1 MIVDAWRGPPI
12 LCGRPQVEADD
23 AGMSYSKW
31 PLAPVALALVAG
43 LLVGGAGQPSGV
55 AEAALSAGAGCDL
68 PAGHPAADA
77 RGTRFMVAAAH
88 PAAARAGCEV
98 LARGGSAADAAVAVQ
113 MALAVVEPQS
123 SGLAGGTVITYWD
136 ADDREVRFYEGL
148 ATAPGTL
155 TENLRDPTEAERD
168 ELGIGLFPSQ
178 VSASGRAFGVPGT
191 VRVLA
196 DFHDEH
202 GELHWDE
209 LFDDAITLA
218 NDGFPMPPY
227 MNDVLGASASGR
239 PRCAYPDLSARY
251 CDGDQPKPVG
261 TMLFNPE
268 LGEVLEEVRDGGADA
283 FYDPDGTIAPA
294 IVERATAGPFKLT
307 GDEEGPVVI
316 PSLVTTRDFAE
327 YEAQERDP
335 VCDEALRLVVCSSAP
350 PAFGGVTVLYML
362 GFLERGGVETTTP
375 DSIERYHLSI
385 EASRLANFD
394 RREYVGDPDFH
405 PVPVD
410 GLLDPDY
417 LDGRF
422 ALFSPDEAIHPIEPG
437 LPPGAESATA
447 DTEGAD
453 ETSHVSI
460 VDADGNA
467 VAMTTTVNTTF
478 GAQMEA
484 RGMILNNVQT
494 NFTALTS
501 ISPGKPVN
509 VMEPRKRARTS
520 MAPTIVLN
528 GTGQELRLV
537 VGAAGG
543 GPIPDF
549 VTQTLVGT
557 VVDRLGP
564 SAAIGQDHYSGQ
576 EITSNCS
583 GVIGPPSE
591 LEAGTTASLLLE
603 ELNALGHPCA
613 RTAALLSG
621 LTAVEV
627 RGRGLLLGAADPRRD
642 GVAVGR

>member
-1 MIVDAWRGPPI
+1 
-12 LCGRPQVEADD
+12 
-23 AGMSYSKW
+23 MSRSKW
-31 PLAPVALALVAG
+31 SLVPVALTLVTGLVAG
-43 LLVGGAGQPSGV
+43 GASQPSGV
-55 AEAALSAGAGCDL
+55 AEAATPPADAACEL

-77 RGTRFMVAAAH
+77 RGVRFMVAAAH
-88 PAAARAGCEV
+88 PSAVQAGCEV

-113 MALAVVEPQS
+113 MALAVVEPQA
-123 SGLAGGTVITYWD
+123 SGLAGGTLITYWD
-136 ADDREVRFYEGL
+136 ADGRDVQFYEGL
-148 ATAPGTL
+148 SAAPSTV
-155 TENLRDPTEAERD
+155 TENLRDPTDAERA
-168 ELGIGLFPSQ
+168 ELGINRFPSQ
-178 VSASGRAFGVPGT
+178 VSATGRAFGVPGT
-191 VRVLA
+191 VQVLA

-202 GELHWDE
+202 GSLAWNE

-218 NDGFPMPPY
+218 DSGFPMPPY
-227 MNDVLGASASGR
+227 MNDVLGANASGR
-239 PRCAYPDLSARY
+239 PRCAYPDLNARY

-268 LGEVLEEVRDGGADA
+268 LAEVLEEVRDGGADV
-283 FYDPDGTIAPA
+283 FYNPEGTIAPA
-294 IVERATAGPFKLT
+294 IVERATEGPFKLV
-307 GDEEGPVVI
+307 GDDEGPVVI
-316 PSLVTTRDFAE
+316 PSLVTVDDFAE
-327 YEAQERDP
+327 YEAHERDP
-335 VCDEALRLVVCSSAP
+335 VCDNTLRLVVCSSAP

-362 GFLERGGVETTTP
+362 GFLERGDVAKTKP

-410 GLLDPDY
+410 GLLDHGY
-417 LDGRF
+417 LDERF
-422 ALFSPDEAIHPIEPG
+422 SLFSPDTAIHPVEPG
-437 LPPGAESATA
+437 LPPGADDATTV

-460 VDADGNA
+460 VDAEGNA

-520 MAPTIVLN
+520 MAPTIVLDR
-528 GTGQELRLV
+528 TGDELRLV

-557 VVDRLGP
+557 LVDRMGP
-564 SAAIGQDHYSGQ
+564 GAAIRQDHYSGQ
-576 EITSNCS
+576 QITSNCS

-591 LEAGTTASLLLE
+591 LEAGTPAALLID
-603 ELNALGHPCA
+603 ELNARDHPCA
-613 RTAALLSG
+613 RTAALRSG
-621 LTAVEV
+621 LTAIEV

-642 GVAVGR
+642 GIALGQ

>member
-1 MIVDAWRGPPI
+1 
-12 LCGRPQVEADD
+12 
-23 AGMSYSKW
+23 MSHPKW
-31 PLAPVALALVAG
+31 SLAPVALTLVAG
-43 LLVGGAGQPSGV
+43 LIVGGASQPSGV
-55 AEAALSAGAGCDL
+55 AEAAAPPVGAVCEV

-77 RGTRFMVAAAH
+77 RGTQFMVAAAH
-88 PAAARAGCEV
+88 PAAVKAGCEV
-98 LARGGSAADAAVAVQ
+98 MARGGSAADAAVAVQ
-113 MALAVVEPQS
+113 MVLAVVEPEA
-123 SGLAGGTVITYWD
+123 SGLAGGTLITYWD
-136 ADDREVRFYEGL
+136 ADHRDVQFYEGL
-148 ATAPGTL
+148 ATAPSTV

-168 ELGIGLFPSQ
+168 ELGINRFPTQ
-178 VSASGRAFGVPGT
+178 VSATGRAFGVPGT

-196 DFHDEH
+196 DFHEDH
-202 GELHWDE
+202 GIVPWGG

-227 MNDVLGASASGR
+227 MNDVLGATASGR
-239 PRCAYPDLSARY
+239 PRCAYPDLNARY

-283 FYDPDGTIAPA
+283 FYDPEGTIAPA
-294 IVERATAGPFKLT
+294 IVERATEGPFKLV
-307 GDEEGPVVI
+307 GDEEGPVAI
-316 PSLVTTRDFAE
+316 PSLVTVDDFAD
-327 YEAQERDP
+327 YEAHKRDP
-335 VCDEALRLVVCSSAP
+335 VCAEALRLVVCSSAP

-362 GFLERGGVETTTP
+362 GLLERGSVAMTRP
-375 DSIERYHLSI
+375 DSLERYHLSI

-410 GLLDPDY
+410 GLLDPGY
-417 LDGRF
+417 LDERF
-422 ALFSPDEAIHPIEPG
+422 SLFSPDSAIHPVEPG
-437 LPPGAESATA
+437 LPPGVEAAVAPAGATA
-447 DTEGAD
+447 DIEGAD

-484 RGMILNNVQT
+484 QGMILNNVQT
-494 NFTALTS
+494 NFTELTS

-557 VVDRLGP
+557 MVDRLGP
-564 SAAIGQDHYSGQ
+564 SAAIRQDHYSGQ
-576 EITSNCS
+576 QITSNCS

-591 LEAGTTASLLLE
+591 LEAGTAAALLLDG
-603 ELNALGHPCA
+603 LNALEHPCA
-613 RTAALLSG
+613 RTVTLRSG
-621 LTAVEV
+621 LTAIEV

-642 GVAVGR
+642 GIALGR

>member
-1 MIVDAWRGPPI
+1 
-12 LCGRPQVEADD
+12 
-23 AGMSYSKW
+23 
-31 PLAPVALALVAG
+31 
-43 LLVGGAGQPSGV
+43 
-55 AEAALSAGAGCDL
+55 
-68 PAGHPAADA
+68 
-77 RGTRFMVAAAH
+77 MVAAAH
-88 PAAARAGCEV
+88 PAAVEAGCEV
-98 LARGGSAADAAVAVQ
+98 LTRGGSAADAAVAVQ
-113 MALAVVEPQS
+113 MALAVVEPEA
-123 SGLAGGTVITYWD
+123 SGLAGGTLITYWH
-136 ADDREVRFYEGL
+136 ADGRDVRFYEGL
-148 ATAPGTL
+148 ATAPSTV
-155 TENLRDPTEAERD
+155 TESLRDPTESERD
-168 ELGIGLFPSQ
+168 ELGINLFPTQ
-178 VSASGRAFGVPGT
+178 VAATGRAFGVPGT
-191 VRVLA
+191 VQVLA
-196 DFHDEH
+196 EFHEEH
-202 GELHWDE
+202 GSLPWDE
-209 LFDDAITLA
+209 LFDGAITLA

-227 MNDVLGASASGR
+227 MNDVLGATASGR
-239 PRCAYPDLSARY
+239 PRCAYPDLNARY

-283 FYDPDGTIAPA
+283 FYDPEGTIAPA
-294 IVERATAGPFKLT
+294 IVERATQGPFKLV

-316 PSLVTTRDFAE
+316 PSLVTVDDFAD
-327 YEAQERDP
+327 YEAHERDP
-335 VCDEALRLVVCSSAP
+335 VCDEALSLVVCSSAP

-362 GFLERGGVETTTP
+362 GFLERGSVAMTKP

-417 LDGRF
+417 LDERF
-422 ALFSPDEAIHPIEPG
+422 ALFSPDTAIHPVEPG
-437 LPPGAESATA
+437 LPPGVDAVATA

-557 VVDRLGP
+557 MVDRLGP
-564 SAAIGQDHYSGQ
+564 SAAIRQDHYSGQ
-576 EITSNCS
+576 QITSNCS

-591 LEAGTTASLLLE
+591 LEAGTPAALLLD

-613 RTAALLSG
+613 RTVALRSG
-621 LTAVEV
+621 LTAIEV

-642 GVAVGR
+642 GIAIGN